1 MKSGQNA
8 RLTVALAFGS
18 LFIAAAAAS
27 DFVTIRGTLVAPSG
41 QAPGPDDPLIVSIAG
56 GKKVTLTGDIFS
68 QGQLRDQRLAGRTWE
83 FEGVYLP
90 TGELEIQRLFT
101 VKAGKRYKVT
111 YWCEVCAIRTHEPGR
126 CMCCQ
131 DETELQEIPE

>member
-1 MKSGQNA
+1 MKT
-8 RLTVALAFGS
+8 RLSVRLLLALALGWV
-18 LFIAAAAAS
+18 FIATAVAS
-27 DFVTIRGTLVAPSG
+27 DFVTIRGTLVASSG
-41 QAPGPDDPLIVSIAG
+41 AVPGPDEPLVVSIAG

-90 TGELEIQRLFT
+90 GGEFEIQRLFT
-101 VKAGKRYKVT
+101 IKDGKRYKVT

>member
-1 MKSGQNA
+1 MKSRPIA
-8 RLTVALAFGS
+8 RLAIALALGS
-18 LFIAAAAAS
+18 LCIAAAAAS
-27 DFVTIRGTLVAPSG
+27 DFVTIRGTLAAPSG
-41 QAPGPDDPLIVSIAG
+41 QVPGPDDVLLVSIAG
-56 GKKVTLTGDIFS
+56 GKKVTLTGDLFS

-83 FEGVYLP
+83 FEGVYLAG
-90 TGELEIQRLFT
+90 GEFEIQRLFT
-101 VKAGKRYKVT
+101 IKGGKRYKVT

>member
-1 MKSGQNA
+1 MKTRRFA
-8 RLTVALAFGS
+8 RLFFAIALGA
-18 LFIAAAAAS
+18 LFIAAAGAS
-27 DFVTIRGTLVAPSG
+27 DFVTIRGTLVSPSG
-41 QAPGPDDPLIVSIAG
+41 SVTGPDDPLAVSIAG

-83 FEGVYLP
+83 FEGNYLP
-90 TGELEIQRLFT
+90 GGEFEIQRLFT
-101 VKAGKRYKVT
+101 IKDGKRFKVT